1 MPPANRFLAE
11 IALHTSQLLAVFAA
25 NGCDVT
31 SASHRYSSQM
41 ASHADMPRM
50 VSLEHLP
57 WVTVD
62 TTASATNSKILSGPT
77 VMLTMQTDN
86 EG

>member
-1 MPPANRFLAE
+1 
-11 IALHTSQLLAVFAA
+11 
-25 NGCDVT
+25 
-31 SASHRYSSQM
+31 M
-41 ASHADMPRM
+41 ASPADLPRM